1 MEGNPAPAKL
11 QAVLQ
16 LGETRHRPSAPRNQD
31 MPFELRPANSER
43 SFGYIVAPDGKGAVV
58 HEALDWPQ
66 TEGQW
71 LNHECV

>member
-1 MEGNPAPAKL
+1 
-11 QAVLQ
+11 
-16 LGETRHRPSAPRNQD
+16 

-43 SFGYIVAPDGKGAVV
+43 SFGYIVAPDDQGAVV
-58 HEALDWPQ
+58 HDALDWPK

>member
-1 MEGNPAPAKL
+1 
-11 QAVLQ
+11 
-16 LGETRHRPSAPRNQD
+16 

-43 SFGYIVAPDGKGAVV
+43 SFGYIVAPDDQGAVV
-58 HEALDWPQ
+58 HDPLDWPK